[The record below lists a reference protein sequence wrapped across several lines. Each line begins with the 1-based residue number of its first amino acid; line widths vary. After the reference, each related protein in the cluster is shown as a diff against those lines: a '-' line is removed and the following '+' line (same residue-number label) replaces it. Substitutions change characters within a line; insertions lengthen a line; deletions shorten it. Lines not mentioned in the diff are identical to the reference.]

1 MFIQPGPLRGQH
13 VLLEPLTL
21 EHTAALQRA
30 VADGES
36 WKLWYASVPTPDAM
50 PEYVQR
56 ALHGM
61 EQGNL
66 AYAVRSLAS
75 GEIVGCTRYY
85 DIDTANRRPLIGYP
99 WYADAARRTPINS
112 ESKLLLLQHL
122 FEAAGAIAVEFR
134 THFFNQASRT
144 AIERLGAKQDGV
156 LRSHQILPDG
166 SIRDTVVYS
175 IVASEW
181 PAVKNNLLSRL
192 AG

>member
-50 PEYVQR
+50 PEYVQH

-85 DIDTANRRPLIGYP
+85 DIDTANRRALIGYT

>member
-1 MFIQPGPLRGQH
+1 MRLSALR
-13 VLLEPLTL
+13 V
-21 EHTAALQRA
+21 
-30 VADGES
+30 
-36 WKLWYASVPTPDAM
+36 
-50 PEYVQR
+50 
-56 ALHGM
+56 
-61 EQGNL
+61 
-66 AYAVRSLAS
+66 
-75 GEIVGCTRYY
+75 
-85 DIDTANRRPLIGYP
+85 
-99 WYADAARRTPINS
+99 DAARRTPINS

-122 FEAAGAIAVEFR
+122 FEDAGAIAVELR